1 MSSSKSTSGGDFSPF
16 LALPSVSETN
26 EASCAASSVIHS
38 AAAQT
43 KYDSIYSH
51 IYKQIDSIK
60 RAKLED
66 ELSLAEINEQ
76 ARKFKEENYELLQRE
91 SIYKV

>member
-1 MSSSKSTSGGDFSPF
+1 MSSSKSTAGGDFSPF

-26 EASCAASSVIHS
+26 DTSCAASSVMHS
-38 AAAQT
+38 AAQT
-43 KYDSIYSH
+43 KYESIYSH

-66 ELSLAEINEQ
+66 ELSLAETNEQ